1 MAESRVWV
9 ISMICCPEDIGGMSR
24 RQAQQ
29 QQQQQQQQQNQAP
42 MSIVERER
50 SVLDARAGGLVE
62 GLLLAMSM
70 WRVAAMGCAAEQ
82 P

>member
-1 MAESRVWV
+1 MAASRVWV

-24 RQAQQ
+24 RQAH
-29 QQQQQQQQQNQAP
+29 QQQQQQNHAP